1 MLAPLQRAVG
11 KSEIS
16 FKLRD
21 GETVL
26 DDLYQQGCAKIRLAR
41 KEPGRLAEAVLINT
55 TGGLTDGDDYTT
67 NMRWG
72 EGTTAIVTTQAA
84 ERFYQIREGRASI
97 RSNLKVEKNA
107 CGLWLPQ
114 ETIMFNNAAYQ
125 RETIIDLAENAKLL
139 AIESS
144 VFGRGAMGET
154 VDHGYLREVWRIRI
168 GGRLVFVDALELD
181 GPVEQKLQRRA
192 IANGARAISTIIY
205 AGPDADKARD
215 VANAIFDDIGGTG
228 RASCIGPLTIIRVF
242 AADSQSLRLLAI
254 PILEKL
260 MNYVTSSHNNK
271 SLLPRVWSL

>member
-41 KEPGRLAEAVLINT
+41 KEPGRLVEAVLINT
-55 TGGLTDGDDYTT
+55 TGGLTDGDDYTA

-97 RSNLKVEKNA
+97 RSNIQVEENA

-125 RETIIDLAENAKLL
+125 RETNIELAESSKLL

-168 GGRLVFVDALELD
+168 GGKLVFADAFELN
-181 GPVEQKLQRRA
+181 GPVEEKLLRLA

-205 AGPDADKARD
+205 AGPKAETARD
-215 VANAIFDDIGGTG
+215 LANSIFDDIGGTG
-228 RASCIGPLTIIRVF
+228 RASCIGPLTIIRLF
-242 AADSQSLRLLAI
+242 ATDSQNLRLLAI